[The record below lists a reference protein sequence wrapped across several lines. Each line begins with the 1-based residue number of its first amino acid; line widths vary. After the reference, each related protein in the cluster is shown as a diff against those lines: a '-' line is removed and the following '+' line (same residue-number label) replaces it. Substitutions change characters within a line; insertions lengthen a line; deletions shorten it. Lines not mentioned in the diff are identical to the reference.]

1 MSTSNELEPL
11 QGLLNTILSRLEN
24 IELKVGIE
32 DSATPPLS
40 AAAEEVGPSAAV
52 IAYKEHIKNYV
63 EPFCKSCDE
72 LKGLDDI
79 SKPIYKAFNDNI
91 GNIIELASLCP
102 KPIQAT
108 ASITKVLQPY
118 IKPVQDSIA
127 EVQKYRLDR
136 EYDYHYKA
144 ITEMMCICSWVV
156 VEMPPP
162 GTYIRESIG
171 SCDYWGNKIR
181 KQYKGD
187 AGGKPH
193 IVFCDT
199 MKAMMLDI
207 MKYVKEYHLNGV
219 SFNLKGKCKTLADA
233 DVYLKKK
240 AEGDDSSTDSG
251 KSSEKVAGDGIQNE
265 LLSIISGDSAAT
277 GLKKVTRDQQTCR
290 KEFKKP
296 ASDMPTHPQL
306 QPSATTK
313 ASTAVTAKAQPK
325 PKMELLEMKQKW
337 IIEYQTAATTTGNT
351 LTIDVTNPKQQI
363 YIYKCS
369 NVTITIKNKF
379 NTVVFDSCTK
389 CNLIFETAISSCEVV
404 NCKSTQIQ
412 TLGLCPSFTIDKTDS
427 CLIYLSEETKN
438 VSTFVT
444 SKSSEMNV
452 SYPDGNGEMKEIP
465 IPEQFFHK
473 LNDNGVGLSTRVSDL
488 YH

>member
-1 MSTSNELEPL
+1 MS
-11 QGLLNTILSRLEN
+11 
-24 IELKVGIE
+24 
-32 DSATPPLS
+32 
-40 AAAEEVGPSAAV
+40 
-52 IAYKEHIKNYV
+52 
-63 EPFCKSCDE
+63 
-72 LKGLDDI
+72 
-79 SKPIYKAFNDNI
+79 
-91 GNIIELASLCP
+91 
-102 KPIQAT
+102 
-108 ASITKVLQPY
+108 
-118 IKPVQDSIA
+118 
-127 EVQKYRLDR
+127 
-136 EYDYHYKA
+136 
-144 ITEMMCICSWVV
+144 
-156 VEMPPP
+156 
-162 GTYIRESIG
+162 
-171 SCDYWGNKIR
+171 
-181 KQYKGD
+181 
-187 AGGKPH
+187 
-193 IVFCDT
+193 
-199 MKAMMLDI
+199 
-207 MKYVKEYHLNGV
+207 
-219 SFNLKGKCKTLADA
+219 
-233 DVYLKKK
+233 
-240 AEGDDSSTDSG
+240 
-251 KSSEKVAGDGIQNE
+251 
-265 LLSIISGDSAAT
+265 
-277 GLKKVTRDQQTCR
+277 RDQQTWR

-296 ASDMPTHPQL
+296 DMPKPPQ
-306 QPSATTK
+306 QHPSATTK
-313 ASTAVTAKAQPK
+313 ASTTVTTKAQPK

-473 LNDNGVGLSTRVSDL
+473 LNDDGVGLSTRVSDL